1 MAMNAATLKTAV
13 KTRMTAAGFDFGQSE
28 CKADEMVDI
37 ICEEIISHIQTFA
50 QVSTTVAVT
59 SVSGVTVG
67 AGVSGPG
74 AGTGTGTIS

>member
-1 MAMNAATLKTAV
+1 MAMNGTTLGNEIAAALATLSDSDKGDLSKCWGKIATAIV
-13 KTRMTAAGFDFGQSE
+13 T
-28 CKADEMVDI
+28 
-37 ICEEIISHIQTFA
+37 HIQTNA
-50 QVSTTVAVT
+50 VISTNVAVT